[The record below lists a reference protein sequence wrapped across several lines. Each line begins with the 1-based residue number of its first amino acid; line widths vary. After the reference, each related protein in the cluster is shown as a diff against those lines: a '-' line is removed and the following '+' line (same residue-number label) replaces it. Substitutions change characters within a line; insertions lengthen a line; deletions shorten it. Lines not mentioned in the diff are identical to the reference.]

1 MNREEKILDSIELQ
15 KGEFIPPNGSK
26 SASFVIEDNYNDR
39 LFDFLVDRFGI
50 VDKALF
56 RKKFDQAIS
65 GDGNEA
71 KKMTSVRSS
80 SLCALLFFYNVEN
93 KPVTFDIDGQKIKF
107 DKSYF
112 EVKNK
117 VFNKPSNMDVVLVSE
132 RNEHILFLESKFAEY
147 LDNSAIEIS
156 NTYLDNKLSKEIYK
170 EAIDNKLIDKING
183 KYKTTK
189 DYQYVGGLKQI
200 ISHYVGL
207 QNYKNRE
214 DSYMRSYYSDDDSR
228 LKVYDKAKWNIYFT
242 EIVFKLKDFETQY
255 ERYHLGSM
263 KLFEILRKEDKDI
276 KYLDPID
283 YNSLFSNKNN
293 IECISDKI
301 KAYYKI
307 K

>member
-228 LKVYDKAKWNIYFT
+228 L
-242 EIVFKLKDFETQY
+242 
-255 ERYHLGSM
+255 
-263 KLFEILRKEDKDI
+263 
-276 KYLDPID
+276 
-283 YNSLFSNKNN
+283 
-293 IECISDKI
+293 
-301 KAYYKI
+301 
-307 K
+307 